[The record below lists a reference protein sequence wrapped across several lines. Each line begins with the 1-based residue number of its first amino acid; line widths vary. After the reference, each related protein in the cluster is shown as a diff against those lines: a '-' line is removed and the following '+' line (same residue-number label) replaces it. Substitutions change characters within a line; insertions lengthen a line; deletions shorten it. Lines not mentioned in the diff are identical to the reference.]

1 MLRTGENWRKF
12 KIQVMIDSI
21 IVGAS
26 SLLFA
31 TQNYLGGG
39 RKGHRVISGKC
50 PRALK
55 GLLFSVGDK
64 VC

>member
-1 MLRTGENWRKF
+1 
-12 KIQVMIDSI
+12 MIDSI

-39 RKGHRVISGKC
+39 AERAQSDIRKVPEGT
-50 PRALK
+50 
-55 GLLFSVGDK
+55 
-64 VC
+64 